1 MPDEAKQLNY
11 FGNPGTNG
19 NKEAW
24 LKYYHETHSN
34 TAKRR
39 ALQIKAGGGE
49 VAYFNSTG
57 LVMSNDK
64 GLSFINADDTATG
77 ETVSNSVLNDYEE
90 GTWTPSNGTVGIYTD
105 DTRWGY
111 YQKVGNWVTANFG
124 VRFVSNSSAINA
136 YIDGLPYAQNTY
148 TSAGGYR
155 FGGFITYK
163 NVEDNYASSLLIANG
178 GTRIWIYTST
188 GGNTQLT
195 HFDDKY
201 IRGTLIYKA
210 V

>member
-1 MPDEAKQLNY
+1 M
-11 FGNPGTNG
+11 
-19 NKEAW
+19 
-24 LKYYHETHSN
+24 
-34 TAKRR
+34 
-39 ALQIKAGGGE
+39 ALYIDG
-49 VAYFNSTG
+49 
-57 LVMSNDK
+57 SNDASK
-64 GLSFINADDTATG
+64 LD
-77 ETVSNSVLNDYEE
+77 DYEE
-90 GTWTPSNGTVGIYTD
+90 GTWTPSNGTVGVYTD
-105 DTRWGY
+105 TTRWGY

-210 V
+210 A

>member
-1 MPDEAKQLNY
+1 MCIRD
-11 FGNPGTNG
+11 
-19 NKEAW
+19 
-24 LKYYHETHSN
+24 S
-34 TAKRR
+34 
-39 ALQIKAGGGE
+39 
-49 VAYFNSTG
+49 
-57 LVMSNDK
+57 
-64 GLSFINADDTATG
+64 
-77 ETVSNSVLNDYEE
+77 
-90 GTWTPSNGTVGIYTD
+90 
-105 DTRWGY
+105 DTRFGY
-111 YQKVGNWVTANFG
+111 FHKVCNWLTANFG

-210 V
+210 A